1 MSAVPVAIDALLAE
15 FATGMPDVQ
24 VIDGPPVV
32 DVRGDVVAVGAT
44 LDQDFP
50 AETDSS
56 EVPAGLQAVRKTCT
70 VSCRA
75 RSWSG
80 NAQVKPQ
87 RDRTYALITR
97 IRDLL
102 RANPTLGGS
111 VIQARYAGDT
121 YRPWRTDQAQL
132 VVDVAF
138 RVDVTVVTNS

>member
-1 MSAVPVAIDALLAE
+1 MSAIPTAVDALVAE
-15 FATGMPDVQ
+15 FTAGMLDVQ

-32 DVRGDVVAVGAT
+32 DVRGDVVAVGAG

-50 AETDSS
+50 TETDSL
-56 EVPAGLQAVRKTCT
+56 ETPAGLQAVRKSCT

-80 NAQVKPQ
+80 NAAVKPQ
-87 RDRTYALITR
+87 RDRTYELIAR
-97 IRDLL
+97 VRGLL
-102 RANPTLGGS
+102 RANPTLGGA

-138 RVDVTVVTNS
+138 RIDVTVLTNT